1 VDTPKLA
8 PQSPS
13 EIEKLVSLVRSIS
26 DFGKMSGAEQDGLIA
41 DLLDFECYSQTI
53 KLLEWRSK
61 RPEQS
66 FDQKFADYRELM
78 RIYYCGLEDFEKFIE
93 CAKLCTKQLSPTF
106 AMIRM
111 QIAEDILGPSHFE
124 EHAKL
129 YTAVWPDLADPIQQV
144 LLLTRLALIKEKKL
158 FRENDVEPIYAAILR
173 IDPHNIRALRFYRMW
188 HGQVGEWTQAAG
200 YLTTLLKAYKN
211 PNEKQRAAHE
221 LAQIHLYNLNQP
233 ERAKQI
239 LLAHCA
245 ESHLDTRQTLV
256 EALERLDAYD
266 ELLECLDDMR
276 AKAEDPSEVVA
287 ILLKKGQTLH
297 TLGRYP
303 EAEKNLRACVVLDP
317 DNLLIHEAY
326 VTSLISASK
335 PAALRAALID
345 MAAHCKQPEGRQR
358 LSNLAVSLNDLYAG
372 DLPEQFTL
380 PA

>member
-1 VDTPKLA
+1 MDTVTLP
-8 PQSPS
+8 PQSQS
-13 EIEKLVSLVRSIS
+13 EIEKLIGLVRSIS
-26 DFGKMSGAEQDGLIA
+26 DFPKMSSAEQDGLIS
-41 DLLDFECYSQTI
+41 DLLDFECYAQTI
-53 KLLEWRSK
+53 KLLEWRCK

-66 FDQKFADYRELM
+66 FEQKFSDYCELM
-78 RIYYCGLEDFEKFIE
+78 RIYYCGIENFEKFIE
-93 CAKLCTKQLSPTF
+93 SAKLCTEQLAPTF

-111 QIAEDILGPSHFE
+111 QIAEDILGPNHFE

-129 YTAVWPDLADPIQQV
+129 YKAIWPNLNDPVQQV

-158 FRENDVEPIYAAILR
+158 FREQDVEPIYSAILR

-188 HGQVGEWTQAAG
+188 HGQASEWSQAAG
-200 YLTTLLKAYKN
+200 YLTTLIKAYKN

-221 LAQIHLYNLNQP
+221 LAQIYLYNLNQP

-256 EALERLDAYD
+256 EALERLDAYE
-266 ELLECLDDMR
+266 ELIECLDDMR

-297 TLGRYP
+297 NLGKYA
-303 EAEKNLRACVVLDP
+303 EAEKNLRACVVIEP
-317 DNLLIHEAY
+317 DNLLVHEAY
-326 VTSLISASK
+326 VTALISSSK
-335 PAALRAALID
+335 PAALRAALLD
-345 MAAHCKQPEGRQR
+345 MAEHCTQAESRQR
-358 LSNLAVSLNDLYAG
+358 LSNLAVSLSDLYAG
-372 DLPEQFTL
+372 DLPEQFPL